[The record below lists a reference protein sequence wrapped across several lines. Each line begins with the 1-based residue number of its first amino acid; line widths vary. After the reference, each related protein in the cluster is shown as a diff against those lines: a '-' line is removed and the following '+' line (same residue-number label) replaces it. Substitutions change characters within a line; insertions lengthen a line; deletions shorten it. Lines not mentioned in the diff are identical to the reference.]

1 MKLDSSRKSALFRNA
16 FDEMVA
22 ELESNLRP
30 LLPDF
35 IWIDISP
42 KLVKLHFFF
51 TSFSSSVFIKLFLE

>member
-16 FDEMVA
+16 FDEMIG

-35 IWIDISP
+35 IWADISS
-42 KLVKLHFFF
+42 KLALLHF
-51 TSFSSSVFIKLFLE
+51 